1 MSKLNPENLC
11 ADLLETNEYR
21 EDALNFMMGMQ
32 YDLQK
37 FVADKRGNLAPD
49 AEASLFD
56 FAKETIYYWGCVTT
70 EYAELQE
77 RDWVP
82 GLNDKSV
89 TGLDN
94 DLLLETQF
102 EYIDMYHFL
111 MNFFIFSKI
120 DKFDFTLEDLF
131 NRTPTVEAPAPEL
144 VELQWSYISILAGEF
159 IDLLPYK
166 HWKTY
171 DKDLELNQ
179 DALFNKAQ
187 LMLYAFVLMG
197 KALGIDKQR
206 FYDLYISKNKE
217 NINRQENNY

>member
-1 MSKLNPENLC
+1 MSELNPENLC
-11 ADLLETNEYR
+11 ADLLEKNDYR
-21 EDALNFMMGMQ
+21 DDALNYMMGMQ

-49 AEASLFD
+49 AKASLFE
-56 FAKETIYYWGCVTT
+56 FAKESIYYWGCVTT

-77 RDWVP
+77 RDWTS
-82 GLNDKSV
+82 GLNEKSI
-89 TGLDN
+89 TGIDN
-94 DLLLETQF
+94 ALLLETQF

-120 DKFDFTLEDLF
+120 DKFDFTLADLF
-131 NRTPTVEAPAPEL
+131 DRTPGVEQVAPEL
-144 VELQWSYISILAGEF
+144 VELQWNYISILAGEF
-159 IDLLPYK
+159 IDSLPFK

-171 DKDLELNQ
+171 DKDLEL
-179 DALFNKAQ
+179 DTNKLMDKASH
-187 LMLYAFVLMG
+187 MLYAFVLMG
-197 KALGIDKQR
+197 KALGIDKER

>member
-1 MSKLNPENLC
+1 MSGLNPENLC
-11 ADLLETNEYR
+11 ADLLEKNEYR
-21 EDALNFMMGMQ
+21 QDALNFMMGMQ

-56 FAKETIYYWGCVTT
+56 FAKETVYYWGCTTT

-77 RDWVP
+77 RDWTK
-82 GLNDKSV
+82 GLHEKV
-89 TGLDN
+89 ATGIDN
-94 DLLLETQF
+94 NLLLETQF

-111 MNFFIFSKI
+111 MNFFIFSKVNT
-120 DKFDFTLEDLF
+120 FDFTLDELF
-131 NRTPTVEAPAPEL
+131 TRTPEVDQIAPEL
-144 VELQWSYISILAGEF
+144 VELQWSYLSILAGEF

-171 DKDLELNQ
+171 PEDLTLDADKLTT
-179 DALFNKAQ
+179 KAAQ
-187 LMLYAFVLMG
+187 MLYAFVLMG
-197 KALGIDKQR
+197 KALGIDKER